1 MVVSRKFCR
10 FKKSF
15 AAHLFTSPV
24 LLTKFWLSASLVW
37 SLGLI
42 EKLAIWSC
50 DLFQKKKQEEANYTL
65 LDFIF
70 AEEPK
75 TGKGFDVDLLYFVI
89 IWYFVYQ

>member
-1 MVVSRKFCR
+1 MWFI
-10 FKKSF
+10 
-15 AAHLFTSPV
+15 P
-24 LLTKFWLSASLVW
+24 
-37 SLGLI
+37 
-42 EKLAIWSC
+42 
-50 DLFQKKKQEEANYTL
+50 KKKQEEANYTL